1 MNQEW
6 KETFWVRKNILLGSY
21 AVLVILLNLFLYFFL
36 ISGEDQRIGEL
47 KRAHLKERM
56 QAEVVRQ
63 ALLKGSETAQPQPS
77 LLLGRKEQSAIVSRL
92 FGLADQL
99 GLVVDEPVSYRPEV
113 KEGEMTK
120 FTVNIKVK
128 GFYPELKEF
137 IYAME
142 VSPTFFLIDNLTLK
156 RPKLEEDEVQL
167 NMDLYT
173 YFK

>member
-6 KETFWVRKNILLGSY
+6 KETFWSRKNIFLGSY
-21 AVLVILLNLFLYFFL
+21 AALVILLNLFLYFFL

-63 ALLKGSETAQPQPS
+63 ALLKSSETAQPQPS
-77 LLLGRKEQSAIVSRL
+77 LLLGKKEQSAIVNRL

-99 GLVVDEPVSYRPEV
+99 GLVVLPVSYRPEV

-120 FTVNIKVK
+120 FTVNIAVK

-142 VSPTFFLIDNLTLK
+142 VSPTFFLIDDLTLK
-156 RPKLEEDEVQL
+156 RPELEGDEVQL
-167 NMDLYT
+167 NMVLST
-173 YFK
+173 YLK

>member
-1 MNQEW
+1 MKQEW
-6 KETFWVRKNILLGSY
+6 KETFWSRKNILLGSY
-21 AVLVILLNLFLYFFL
+21 AVLVILLNLFLYFFV

-63 ALLKGSETAQPQPS
+63 ALLKSSETAQPQPA
-77 LLLGRKEQSAIVSRL
+77 LLLGKKEQSVIVSRL

-99 GLVVDEPVSYRPEV
+99 GLVVLPVSYRPEV

-120 FTVNIKVK
+120 FTVNIAVK

-142 VSPTFFLIDNLTLK
+142 VSPTFFLVDDLTLK
-156 RPKLEEDEVQL
+156 RPELEGDEVQL
-167 NMDLYT
+167 NMVLST
-173 YFK
+173 YLK